1 MSLINKV
8 KAMDHE
14 DKIFTIKNY
23 LEYIW
28 DGKNNAI
35 YIPVNIITPSEIE
48 GLTLEDERKIRIYG
62 CEFIKEAS
70 ILLKMP
76 NIVASTA

>member
-1 MSLINKV
+1 MSLIDKV
-8 KAMDHE
+8 KAMDLE
-14 DKIFTIKNY
+14 DKILTVKNY
-23 LEYIW
+23 LDYIW
-28 DGKNNAI
+28 NGNNNGI
-35 YIPVNIITPSEIE
+35 YLPVNIITPSEIE
-48 GLTLEDERKIRIYG
+48 GLTLEEERMIRIYG